1 MNKVY
6 MFLLS
11 LLITS
16 GSLSAQ
22 KDYDIHI
29 NFKGCPDSNVYLA
42 RYFWDQLPLID
53 SCKKVK
59 GGKIQFKGSAPLD
72 KGVYL
77 LVNSTKNSFYFQFIV
92 DANQKFTINVD
103 NANIPGTSKSPDD
116 KLNEEFFSYVRYMT
130 DKNKA
135 MATFVEQTKGKSK
148 ADSAKMVLD
157 KQTQFNAEIVKF
169 DADFMARNKG
179 NFVYDLMYIKNEK
192 YATDVPKAS
201 NGRPDSIYQY
211 YYYKNHF
218 LDGMNFKD
226 NRVLGIPFFAEKIKK
241 YFEQLTVQ
249 HPDSMIKELD
259 NVLGKCEPGSDMFN
273 TLVGHFTYK
282 FETNKAMSFDQYGHS
297 NTMEKVF
304 IHLADKYIVSGKTN
318 GYYSDETVKKIKER
332 VDILRNLLPGAKV
345 SDLYMI
351 DTLRGREVLKMGF
364 DTAKTSGGAT
374 ILYNKNIERLTPMY
388 KKLYDVNAKYT
399 ILVFWAADCGHCQT
413 EVPKLSDD
421 LAKIKSKIDFKVF
434 AVQTKEELFDS
445 WKKFIVDKKL
455 KDFINVFDPIHINNL
470 KERFD
475 IQGTPVIYL
484 LDKDKKIIGKK
495 LATENVVEILQKLEE
510 IEKLNK
516 K

>member
-6 MFLLS
+6 IL
-11 LLITS
+11 LLIILASVGTS
-16 GSLSAQ
+16 NAQ
-22 KDYDIHI
+22 NGYDIHI
-29 NFKGCPDSNVYLA
+29 NFKGCPDSNVFLA
-42 RYFWDQLPLID
+42 RYFWDQLPLVD

-59 GGKIQFKGSAPLD
+59 GGKIQFKGTAPLE
-72 KGVYL
+72 KGMYL
-77 LVNSTKNSFYFQFIV
+77 LVNSSKNSFYHQFIV
-92 DANQKFTINVD
+92 DEKQKFTINLD
-103 NANIPGTSKSPDD
+103 NADITGTLKSPDD

-135 MATFVEQTKGKSK
+135 MSEIVAQAKTKSK
-148 ADSAKMVLD
+148 ADSAKLVNE
-157 KQTQFNAEIVKF
+157 KQALFNKEIAKF

-179 NFVYDLMYIKNEK
+179 NFVYDLMFIKNEK
-192 YATDVPKAS
+192 YASDIPKAS

-218 LDGMNFKD
+218 LDGINFKD
-226 NRVLGIPFFAEKIKK
+226 NRVLGTPFFAEKIKK

-249 HPDSMIKELD
+249 HPDSVILELD
-259 NVLGKCEPGSDMFN
+259 KVLGQCIPGSDVFN

-304 IHLADKYIVSGKTN
+304 IHLSDKYIISGKTN
-318 GYYSDETVKKIKER
+318 GYYSDETVKKIKDR

-351 DTLRGREVLKMGF
+351 DTLRGKEVLKMGF
-364 DTAKTSGGAT
+364 DTAKTSAGASF
-374 ILYNKNIERLTPMY
+374 LYNKNIDRLTPMY
-388 KKLYDVNAKYT
+388 KRLYDINAKYT
-399 ILVFWAADCGHCQT
+399 IIVFWAADCGHCQT
-413 EVPKLSDD
+413 EVPKLSED

-434 AVQTKEELFDS
+434 AVQTKEELYES
-445 WKKFIVDKKL
+445 WKKFIIDKKL
-455 KDFINVFDPIHINNL
+455 KDFIHVFDPIHINNL